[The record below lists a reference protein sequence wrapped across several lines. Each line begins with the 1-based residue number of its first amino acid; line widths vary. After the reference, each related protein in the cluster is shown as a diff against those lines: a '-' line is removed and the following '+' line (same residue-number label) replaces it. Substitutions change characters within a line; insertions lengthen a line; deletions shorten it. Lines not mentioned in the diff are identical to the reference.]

1 MNALSIEMKLDGFL
15 KQLEPQL
22 KNWRRAFHRYPE
34 VGWTEYWTTYQIG
47 KELEKLGM
55 TIAIGEEAV
64 GSRKKMGL
72 PHEKTFIA
80 AEKKAKK
87 AGIPESWLA
96 KMKGGKTG
104 IVAQWD
110 TGKPG
115 KHIAFRFDIDALPI
129 TESCEDSHA
138 PFLKDFISQQSGMM
152 HACGHDGHM
161 AIGLGLAHCLTHF
174 QQSLKG
180 KITLLFQP
188 AEEGGRGAAAMVQ
201 QGWLDDVDEF
211 ISGHIGIHPL
221 RIGEIAATTTQFLAS
236 TKMDVSYKG
245 QAAHAGIEPE
255 KGHNALLACAAAS
268 LHLQGIS
275 RHSAGMTR
283 INIGRLEAG
292 TGRNIISDTGRMEM
306 ETRGETAALN
316 DYMETAARR
325 IIETTGAMYEVSTEI
340 DIVGKTIDAVCDKE
354 WISRIEKVC
363 EHSKRITRVIPEVP
377 FGGSEDAILMMQAV
391 QNHGGKATY
400 LIFGTPIANG
410 HHHPAFDFDENVL
423 MVAVELLA
431 RILLLSKD

>member
-1 MNALSIEMKLDGFL
+1 MSTLAIEMKLDGFM

-22 KNWRRAFHRYPE
+22 KNWRRVFHSYPE
-34 VGWTEYWTTYQIG
+34 IGWSEYWATYQIG
-47 KELEKLGM
+47 KELKKLGM

-64 GSRKKMGL
+64 GNRKKMGL
-72 PHEKTFIA
+72 PHTQILTA

-87 AGIPESWLA
+87 AGVPASWLA

-104 IVAQWD
+104 LAAQWD

-115 KHIAFRFDIDALPI
+115 KHVAFRFDIDALPI
-129 TESCEDSHA
+129 TETCEASHT
-138 PFLKDFISQQSGMM
+138 PFVKGFSSNESGIM

-161 AIGLGLAHCLTHF
+161 AIGLGLAHCITHF
-174 QQSLKG
+174 QHDLKG
-180 KITLLFQP
+180 RITLLFQP

-221 RIGEIAATTTQFLAS
+221 QIGEVAASTTQFLAS
-236 TKMDVSYKG
+236 TKMDIFYKG

-255 KGHNALLACAAAS
+255 KGQNALLACAAAS

-316 DYMETAARR
+316 DYMETTARR
-325 IIETTGAMYEVSTEI
+325 IIKTAGDMYQVSTKI
-340 DIVGKTIDAVCDKE
+340 DVVGKTIDAVCDKE
-354 WISRIEKVC
+354 WIARIGDVC
-363 EHSKRITRVIPEVP
+363 KDSKRINRVIPEVP
-377 FGGSEDAILMMQAV
+377 FGGSEDATLMMRAV
-391 QNHGGKATY
+391 QNRGGKAVY
-400 LIFGTPIANG
+400 LLFGTPIANG

-423 MVAVELLA
+423 IVAVELLA
-431 RILLLSKD
+431 RILLLSEN